1 MSTPTEPDTPEA
13 AAGRARR
20 LRYILGAMA
29 LVLAVVLGLN
39 FRAISEVNREISRIR
54 STAPTVT
61 ISEQDII
68 ESAYGAPDTLAQ
80 QFGISG
86 SDVQFTQE
94 VAGDWCVTVR
104 VSRLL
109 TERSISFNVS
119 DSRLVET
126 EGC

>member
-1 MSTPTEPDTPEA
+1 
-13 AAGRARR
+13 
-20 LRYILGAMA
+20 MA